1 MVVLWCG
8 GGCGVVVVC
17 GFCGVVVCY
26 GGFVVGGLMWRFSVL
41 VVLGINVKML
51 VMVMMVR

>member
-41 VVLGINVKML
+41 VVLGINVKMV
-51 VMVMMVR
+51 VMVMMMR